1 MDYLCQPPDVRIHLN
16 KRHTYATRITTVD
29 LFVVIG
35 EVRSRCNTSTSI
47 LLKWESNE
55 IEELNGLFMM
65 SDHLEITSQ
74 NLTIK
79 PRRWKVGLYFI
90 RLIAEMT
97 KEEGAVN
104 YDYGFLRVVLPDL
117 VAKVRGAEKAVK
129 GTGNIVLDGTDCYD
143 PDNPSAKDQGMVFT
157 WLCRRENEEFSN
169 METLPI
175 ESSLGRA
182 KVLGGCF
189 GYGVGKMNTTESIIE
204 IDINRMPSNSAFV
217 FKLIVEK
224 KNRAAVAFHNLTV
237 ESSIDFSIR

>member
-1 MDYLCQPPDVRIHLN
+1 M
-16 KRHTYATRITTVD
+16 
-29 LFVVIG
+29 IG

-47 LLKWESNE
+47 LLSWEINE
-55 IEELNGLFMM
+55 IEELTGAFMM
-65 SDHLEITSQ
+65 SDGTVVASQ

-79 PRRWKVGLYFI
+79 PRRLKVGLYFI
-90 RLIAEMT
+90 RLIAEMR

-117 VAKVRGAEKAVK
+117 VAKVRGAKMAVK
-129 GTGNIVLDGTDCYD
+129 GTGNFVLDGTDCYD

-157 WLCRRENEEFSN
+157 WLCRRESEEFSN

-175 ESSLGRA
+175 ESPFGRA

-204 IDINRMPSNSAFV
+204 IDINRMPSKSTFV

-224 KNRAAVAFHNLTV
+224 ENRTAVTFHYLTV